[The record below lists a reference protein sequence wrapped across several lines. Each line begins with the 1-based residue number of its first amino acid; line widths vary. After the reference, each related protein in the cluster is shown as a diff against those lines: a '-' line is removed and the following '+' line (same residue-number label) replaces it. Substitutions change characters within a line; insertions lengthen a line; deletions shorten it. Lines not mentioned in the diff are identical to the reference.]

1 MDTASSARRHV
12 WTTGVGIVLALGL
25 LLGGE
30 TAWAGTIYGWGGDD
44 EGQVANTPAGDG
56 FSAVAAGRY
65 HSAALT
71 PEPATFVLLAA
82 GAVGLLG
89 YSWKRRKRG

>member
-1 MDTASSARRHV
+1 M
-12 WTTGVGIVLALGL
+12 LALGL

-30 TAWAGTIYGWGGDD
+30 TAWAGTIYSWGRDD
-44 EGQVANTPAGDG
+44 EGQAGSGTPAGAA
-56 FSAVAAGRY
+56 SAIAAGRY

-71 PEPATFVLLAA
+71 PEPATFVPLAA